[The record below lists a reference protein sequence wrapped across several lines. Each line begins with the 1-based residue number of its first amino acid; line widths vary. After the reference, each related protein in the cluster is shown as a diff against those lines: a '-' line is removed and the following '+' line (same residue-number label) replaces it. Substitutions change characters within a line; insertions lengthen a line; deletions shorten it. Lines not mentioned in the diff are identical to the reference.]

1 MFEVTISAARPAWP
15 WPKVR
20 STGGPVQ
27 GDPAALG
34 DLGEGS
40 YKTAEAVGRAK
51 RGMCSSSMACSSR
64 GSTLRQ
70 APLTGSW
77 MAAIGAS
84 FQALSMRASQK
95 GRSITIPYFTFSQP
109 ICQLQSRLALPPC
122 HRQRE
127 KVRVGRGKDG
137 WGLMTPRRIAHT
149 SPHHLNRPLRP
160 AACSLMTGADWVFNR
175 GPGHHPTAGRRGG
188 QGSA

>member
-51 RGMCSSSMACSSR
+51 RGMQQLYGLLQSWFDPSA
-64 GSTLRQ
+64 GSGQ

-95 GRSITIPYFTFSQP
+95 GRSITISYFTFSQP
-109 ICQLQSRLALPPC
+109 ICQVQGQRASLPVTDNA
-122 HRQRE
+122 
-127 KVRVGRGKDG
+127 K
-137 WGLMTPRRIAHT
+137 
-149 SPHHLNRPLRP
+149 
-160 AACSLMTGADWVFNR
+160 
-175 GPGHHPTAGRRGG
+175 
-188 QGSA
+188 